1 MGSAH
6 PPAGFQT
13 RAPRLASGRYTGGYV
28 FSDRPMYA
36 AVDLGSNSFRLHI
49 GEAVAGQIHIVR
61 TARDPIRLA
70 AGLGPDN
77 MLSQEAMDTAVRC
90 LRDFSAILRQHRL
103 DAVRV
108 VATNTLRVARNA
120 DLLVPRL
127 EEAIGYPVE
136 IISGEEEGRL
146 IYMGVARALGRPDE
160 RRLVIDIGGG
170 STEII
175 SGAGDAIGLVE
186 SFSIGTHPHS
196 ATYFPGGHINADA
209 FETAVN
215 AARARVEDVADQ
227 YRAAGWEGVYG
238 SSGTIR
244 AISEVI
250 GRNGIG
256 DGTMSLPS
264 LQALRA
270 RLVDLGH
277 VDAFDLP
284 GVKRERVIV
293 MAGGLA
299 ILIGVMQELGVQSMN
314 AINAGVRLGVLSD
327 LELRANR
334 LDRRDQAIQ
343 DCMRRF
349 GIDAGRAT
357 RTAAIAAKL
366 FDRLAPQDETARLQL
381 RPLLMRASMLHEVGQ
396 SVSHT
401 GAHKH
406 AAYIVEHADL
416 PGFTAREQRLM
427 SAIVLGQKGNLRKV
441 REALAV
447 PDLAKAVLAL
457 RLAAVFMH
465 ARIDAE
471 ADALRLRMKG
481 RIEIETPR
489 GWLRQHP
496 TVASWFEKEAAAWGE
511 VGVNLQ
517 VVQAG

>member
-1 MGSAH
+1 
-6 PPAGFQT
+6 
-13 RAPRLASGRYTGGYV
+13 
-28 FSDRPMYA
+28 MYA

-49 GEAVAGQIHIVR
+49 GEPIAGQIHIVR

-77 MLSQEAMDTAVRC
+77 VLTPEATETALRS
-90 LRDFSAILRQHRL
+90 LRDFAAILRQHRL

-120 DLLVPRL
+120 EQLLPRF
-127 EEAIGYPVE
+127 EQAIGYPIEV
-136 IISGEEEGRL
+136 ISGEEEGRL
-146 IYMGVARALGRPDE
+146 IYMGVARALGRGSG

-175 SGAGDAIGLVE
+175 AGDGDEIRLVE
-186 SFSIGTHPHS
+186 SFSTGTHPQS
-196 ATYFPGGHINADA
+196 ATFFQGGHISADA

-215 AARARVEDVADQ
+215 AARALFEDQADL
-227 YRAAGWEGVYG
+227 YRARGWDAVYG

-250 GRNGIG
+250 ARNGIG
-256 DGTMSLPS
+256 DRTMSYPS
-264 LQALRA
+264 LLALRD
-270 RLVDLGH
+270 RLIELGH

-293 MAGGLA
+293 MTGGLS
-299 ILIGVMQELGVQSMN
+299 ILIGVLQELGVTSMT
-314 AINAGVRLGVLSD
+314 AINAGLRLGVLSD
-327 LELRANR
+327 LELRADR
-334 LDRRDQAIQ
+334 RDRRDQAIQ
-343 DCMRRF
+343 DCLDRF
-349 GIDAGRAT
+349 GVDQQRAA
-357 RTAAIAAKL
+357 RTAGIARQL
-366 FDRLAPQDETARLQL
+366 FDKLAPQDEAVKQQL
-381 RPLLMRASMLHEVGQ
+381 LRASLLHEVGLA
-396 SVSHT
+396 VSPT

-427 SAIVLGQKGNLRKV
+427 SMIVLGQKGNLRKV

-447 PDLAKAVLAL
+447 PDLAKAVLAM
-457 RLAAVFMH
+457 RLAAMFMH
-465 ARIDAE
+465 ARVDSSV
-471 ADALRLRMKG
+471 DALKLRMKS

-496 TVASWFEKEAAAWGE
+496 TVATWFEREAAAWSE
-511 VGVNLQ
+511 VGVPFQ
-517 VVQAG
+517 VTQA

>member
-1 MGSAH
+1 
-6 PPAGFQT
+6 
-13 RAPRLASGRYTGGYV
+13 
-28 FSDRPMYA
+28 MYA

-77 MLSQEAMDTAVRC
+77 MLSPEAMETAVRC

-120 DLLVPRL
+120 EQLLPRL

-146 IYMGVARALGRPDE
+146 IYMGVARAIARPGE

-175 SGAGDAIGLVE
+175 AGEGDAIRLVE
-186 SFSIGTHPHS
+186 SFSTGTHPQS
-196 ATYFPGGHINADA
+196 AAYFAGGHIDAAA
-209 FETAVN
+209 FESAVV
-215 AARARVEDVADQ
+215 AARAHFEDAAAQ
-227 YRAAGWEGVYG
+227 YRQLGWEGVYG

-244 AISEVI
+244 AISDVI
-250 GRNGIG
+250 ARNGLG

-264 LQALRA
+264 LLALRD
-270 RLVDLGH
+270 RLIELGH

-293 MAGGLA
+293 MVGGLS
-299 ILIGVMQELGVQSMN
+299 ILIGVLQELGVKTMT
-314 AINAGVRLGVLSD
+314 AINAGLRMGVLSD

-334 LDRRDQAIQ
+334 SDRRDLAIQ

-349 GIDAGRAT
+349 GVDEGRAA

-366 FDRLAPQDETARLQL
+366 FDRLAPQDDTAKLQL
-381 RPLLMRASMLHEVGQ
+381 RPQLLRACMLHEVGQ
-396 SVSHT
+396 AVSHT

-427 SAIVLGQKGNLRKV
+427 STLVLGQKGNLRKV

-447 PDLAKAVLAL
+447 SDLAKAVLAL

-465 ARIDAE
+465 ARVDAQV
-471 ADALRLRMKG
+471 DALRLRMKG

-496 TVASWFEKEAAAWGE
+496 TVATWFEKEAAAWDE
-511 VGVNLQ
+511 VGVAFQ